1 MENAKEILFAGLLY
15 ALAITV
21 GIVVAQIVHGFLNP
35 PSASTSTSTPP
46 V

>member
-35 PSASTSTSTPP
+35 PSTSSTSTPP